1 MRRKIKKYDE
11 LVAFRISKGSLRGLE
26 IIASKKRIGV
36 SELIRNCLVELLS
49 KRKKI

>member
-26 IIASKKRIGV
+26 LIASKRKIGV
-36 SELIRNCLVELLS
+36 SELLRDIINGLLS
-49 KRKKI
+49 RRKK